1 MRYRPPVG
9 RDRDG
14 NKVDP
19 NDAPRVY
26 SVSADAWGNA
36 VYTNLVT
43 GEVTSDKP
51 AVRAAKTREDGNQPS
66 QRDALRDCVLHFPF
80 NFNNKDLRHRL

>member
-26 SVSADAWGNA
+26 SVGADSWGNA
-36 VYTNLVT
+36 VYTNLIT

-51 AVRAAKTREDGNQPS
+51 AVIAAE
-66 QRDALRDCVLHFPF
+66 
-80 NFNNKDLRHRL
+80 